1 MRIGPIG
8 NDVSEEKKE
17 LTDGRV
23 FIRHYVKY
31 DPFQKGYLDST
42 RFWGSHY
49 VECIY
54 NHNGELISKQLKENK
69 FGQQE
74 SKIRSQLLKEHPL

>member
-1 MRIGPIG
+1 MRIGPIE

-23 FIRHYVKY
+23 VIRHYVRY
-31 DPFQKGYLDST
+31 DPSQDGYLDST

-49 VECIY
+49 IECIY
-54 NHNGELISKQLKENK
+54 NSNGGLISKTLKENK

-74 SKIRSQLLKEHPL
+74 SKTRSKLRKGLE